1 MNKEE
6 ILSFIETATDDD
18 LAAIMKLIEAK
29 QDDINKVNIV
39 QTVKE
44 VAERASREQR
54 FVIGWLDEEGFVRT
68 EIGTI
73 CPGGHIA
80 IDDYGDSLDYNNIDM
95 FYQYIKRNR
104 RYSPLVHIEYIKH
117 DK

>member
-6 ILSFIETATDDD
+6 ILSFIETATGDD
-18 LAAIMKLIEAK
+18 LASIMKLIEAK
-29 QDDINKVNIV
+29 QDDIHKVNIV

-44 VAERASREQR
+44 VAARASEEQR
-54 FVIGWLDEEGFVRT
+54 FVIGWVNEEGFVQT
-68 EIGTI
+68 KTGTI
-73 CPGGHIA
+73 CPSGYIA
-80 IDDYGDSLDYNNIDM
+80 IDKYGDSLDYNNIDM
-95 FYQYIKRNR
+95 FYQYIQRNH